1 MGKLKKKAL
10 VATSLSAMMIFSST
24 GFSSIAHAAVDENNI
39 TSITDYKSDIMGDKD
54 SFKSGF
60 TISPDINT
68 NSSEIVSVIVEL
80 KEEPLAIAK
89 AKDQKSSDLKIKQEH
104 ESFKNSITT
113 VVKPKNDN
121 DSQVKVKIGNEF
133 FNVFNGITM
142 SIPANKLP
150 EIAKM
155 PQVKTIWNNKEVK
168 LPESNMIDPKAGP
181 KDGIIQIGADRLHDE
196 NINGEGIKVG
206 VLDTGIDHN
215 HPELK
220 GVYKGGYDFVN
231 NDDDPMETTYKDWKA
246 ANASQGYPEIIQG
259 SSYYTSHGTH
269 VSGTIAAGGEESKA
283 KGVAPNVDLHAYKV
297 LGPYGSGQTAW
308 ILAGIDKAVQDG
320 MDVINL
326 SLGASVNDPL
336 SPTSVAIN
344 NAAKAGV
351 IPVVAAG
358 NSGPNESTLGSP
370 GTSPLAITVGASD
383 TNLTIPIFE
392 GSIQSNN
399 INIKLLA
406 NSYDFDL
413 DSLKAQSFEMVNCG
427 LGKVDDFA
435 NKDLTGKIA
444 VIQRGELSLNEK
456 IANAKQ
462 AGAKLVFIYNN
473 VEGHINAYL
482 EEGYNY
488 IPTFNLTKADG
499 EALINNIES
508 NKTFTF
514 NSITSEIQQGDK
526 LADFSSRGPV
536 GLTSEIKPDVVAP
549 GVNIYSTYP
558 EFINDKEDGEDYSK
572 AYAKISGTSMATP
585 HVTGVVALML
595 DDAQKHGEKMSVE
608 DVKTALMNNAEK
620 LNGDY
625 SVYEKGAGR
634 VNAYNSVKDDISI
647 KINNK
652 TKTIENNE
660 VVEVDN
666 ITGSLQ
672 FGNIYHGEENKE
684 RTIQITNDS
693 DTEKEF
699 KVSIINSTAKGNIK
713 DSLKNGVKLDGLP
726 DTIKVPAKSTID
738 IKTAMNIPQSAEQ
751 GFYEGTVVIT
761 NTKDDKED
769 YLIPYAVRYSE
780 KGIKNFNLTR
790 NSISDD
796 RDYYD
801 VSFNPALG
809 YIVSYNNPIKSQKLF
824 LKDAQTGKR
833 IGIIQDFKNM
843 AIIPDTSYFVFP
855 AFGGKY
861 IPMVGEYVENRLA
874 IAKEGHYKL
883 ELEAKDIDGNIYTS
897 EQDLFIDNTP
907 PEMIF
912 EDNKKPGVHEVSE
925 SDYTVEDG
933 NKAYYVKGKLYD
945 DTIEKL
951 KKLGYTHDVFG
962 YELTQQANHMDYR
975 QHLPNERLP
984 WSTGTM
990 NIDKQGSFNMGV
1002 LPEEIKT
1009 NPTEVSLFAH
1019 DSATAGD
1026 FNKEK
1031 FFNFVKEGEAYGDIA
1046 YDKEKVSKG
1055 DTQTAHINF
1064 KNMKDATKLE
1074 FVIGFDKNPYDL
1086 EDITI
1091 NPEFKKYVESKGLH
1105 VELKH
1110 EPTDDSN
1117 IEKQGGEAHKVIVEI
1132 SGGIDINDK
1141 MPVIDIK
1148 ADVVDGVNENRYM
1161 YQNRFYTETNSKN
1174 KYTDKN
1180 GNEKQLYI
1188 MSYANSFKFIPRTT
1202 ISDFYYI
1209 SSQGFFDENGWSKK
1223 LDYTKMGAK
1232 AYVITPDG
1240 KRYDG
1245 EIDSKGFVECKVPT
1259 SIEDGEFYV
1268 EVPGHFKNKVKVELG
1283 EYFEGDVVGVGRVD
1297 RILTAYAG
1305 DMNGDN
1311 IIDDKDKE
1319 ILKSD
1324 IGKTT
1329 TSEQNYLAS
1338 DINKDRVVDNKD
1350 LEYINKNF
1358 GMINPRLMEDAEVA
1372 MATVL
1377 EEKNIYNLII
1387 ALEKV
1392 KLLPN
1397 CKQKE
1402 EFTAKLDKL
1411 SDELRLDK
1419 EIKTITKAVE
1429 KAEKSRQKKHVDE
1442 ARELVNKLPKCAI
1455 RDELNKRLDE
1465 INVKQK

>member
-1 MGKLKKKAL
+1 MGKSKKKAL
-10 VATSLSAMMIFSST
+10 VATSISAMMIFSST

-39 TSITDYKSDIMGDKD
+39 TNITDYKSGLNMNKD

-121 DSQVKVKIGNEF
+121 DSQAKVKIGNEF

-206 VLDTGIDHN
+206 VLDTGIDYN

-220 GVYKGGYDFVN
+220 GAYKGGYDFVN
-231 NDDDPMETTYKDWKA
+231 NDNDPMETTYKDWKA
-246 ANASQGYPEIIQG
+246 ANASQGAPETIRG

-283 KGVAPNVDLHAYKV
+283 KGVAPNVDLNVYKV

-320 MDVINL
+320 MDIINL
-326 SLGASVNDPL
+326 SLGSAVNDPL
-336 SPTSVAIN
+336 NPTSIAIN
-344 NAAKAGV
+344 NAAKVGV

-392 GSIQSNN
+392 GSIESKN

-427 LGKVDDFA
+427 LGKVDDFK

-444 VIQRGELSLNEK
+444 VIQRGEISLNDK
-456 IANAKQ
+456 IANAKK

-473 VEGHINAYL
+473 EEGHINAYL
-482 EEGYNY
+482 EDGYNY

-514 NSITSEIQQGDK
+514 NNITSEIQQGDK

-558 EFINDKEDGEDYSK
+558 EFINDKEDGVDYSK

-595 DDAQKHGEKMSVE
+595 DNAQKNGEEMSVS

-634 VNAYNSVKDDISI
+634 VNAYNSVKDDVSI

-652 TKTIENNE
+652 TNTIENNE
-660 VVEVDN
+660 IIEVDN

-672 FGNIYHGEENKE
+672 FGNIYHGEEKKE

-761 NTKDDKED
+761 NTKNDKED

-780 KGIKNFNLTR
+780 KGIKSFDLSK
-790 NSISDD
+790 NSISNDK
-796 RDYYD
+796 DYYD
-801 VSFNPALG
+801 VSFNPTLG
-809 YIVSYNNPIKSQKLF
+809 YKVSYNSPIKSQKLF

-833 IGIIQDFKNM
+833 LGIIANHEDLNL
-843 AIIPDTSYFVFP
+843 IPDQTYSLYP
-855 AFGGKY
+855 AFNGKY
-861 IPMVGEYVENRLA
+861 LPMVGEYVENRVA
-874 IAKEGHYKL
+874 IAEEGHYKL

-907 PEMIF
+907 PEMTF
-912 EDNKKPGVHEVSE
+912 EDNKKQGVHEVSE

-951 KKLGYTHDVFG
+951 KKLGYTDDFG
-962 YELTQQANHMDYR
+962 NELTQQANNINYR

-984 WSTGTM
+984 WAKGYL
-990 NIDKQGSFNMGV
+990 NIDEQGNFNMGI

-1009 NPTEVSLFAH
+1009 NPTEVSLFAY

-1031 FFNFVKEGEAYGDIA
+1031 YFNFVKEGEAYGDIT

-1055 DTQTAHINF
+1055 DIQTAHINF
-1064 KNMKDATKLE
+1064 KNMKDITKLE

-1086 EDITI
+1086 ESITI
-1091 NPEFKKYVESKGLH
+1091 NPEFEKYVESKGLK
-1105 VELKH
+1105 VNVKS
-1110 EPTDDSN
+1110 EPTDDIK
-1117 IEKQGGEAHKVIVEI
+1117 IEKEGGEAHKVIVEI
-1132 SGGIDINDK
+1132 PGGIDINDK
-1141 MPVIDIK
+1141 MPVVDIK
-1148 ADVVDGVNENRYM
+1148 ANVVDGVNEKRYF
-1161 YQNRFYTETNSKN
+1161 YQNRFYTKTNSKN

-1180 GNEKQLYI
+1180 GNEKGLYI
-1188 MSYANSFKFIPRTT
+1188 MSYANSFKFIPKTT
-1202 ISDFYYI
+1202 LTELYYM
-1209 SSQGFFDENGWSKK
+1209 SSQGFFDEKGTSKK
-1223 LDYTKMGAK
+1223 LDYTKMGAEV
-1232 AYVITPDG
+1232 YVITPDG

-1245 EIDSKGFVECKVPT
+1245 EINSIGYATCKVPS
-1259 SIEDGEFYV
+1259 SIEDGELYV
-1268 EVPGHFKNKVKVELG
+1268 EVPGHFKNKVKVGLG
-1283 EYFEGDVVGVGRVD
+1283 EYFEGDFVGVSRSYK
-1297 RILTAYAG
+1297 ILTAYAG

-1311 IIDDKDKE
+1311 IINDKDKE
-1319 ILKSD
+1319 ILNED

-1372 MATVL
+1372 MATL
-1377 EEKNIYNLII
+1377 SEEKNIYNLII

-1392 KLLPN
+1392 KLLPD
-1397 CKQKE
+1397 CKQKQ

-1411 SDELRLDK
+1411 SGELGLDK
-1419 EIKTITKAVE
+1419 EIKTITKSVE

-1442 ARELVNKLPKCAI
+1442 ARELVNELPKCAI